1 MPKNEMSTAS
11 RGTALAGGKSA
22 RPKRIEVKAV
32 SGGEPVAEA
41 DSTGRRGPGRPL
53 VDRDIRT
60 VILDVAEQMFA
71 AKGFVSTATRD
82 IAREADVRPSMISY
96 YFVSKQALFEAVF
109 KRRGLVLAE
118 LRVHHLDELLRRT
131 GGKPTVDEVLRAY
144 LTPQFELKRSGPG
157 GLAFVRL
164 QSRLHNEPEDLAFKL
179 RREVYDPSTKQYN
192 ALLESLLPDIDPADV
207 SWRMVF
213 LVGTYLYMLAG
224 VDRLDDLS
232 DGRFQS
238 GNEEELVAR
247 MANFLTHG
255 FGAPSTPQTWPVRS
269 RRGAARVGAKR
280 KDGAA

>member
-11 RGTALAGGKSA
+11 RGTALAGEVCS
-22 RPKRIEVKAV
+22 PKAHRGQGRVRRRA
-32 SGGEPVAEA
+32 GGRNGQQYGT
-41 DSTGRRGPGRPL
+41 SGPGRPL

-96 YFVSKQALFEAVF
+96 YFVSSRRFRSRLQAARPGPWPNCGCTTWTNCCAALVASQPWT
-109 KRRGLVLAE
+109 KSCAPTSRRSSSSSAADQGT
-118 LRVHHLDELLRRT
+118 R
-131 GGKPTVDEVLRAY
+131 LRAAAIA
-144 LTPQFELKRSGPG
+144 PAQR
-157 GLAFVRL
+157 AR
-164 QSRLHNEPEDLAFKL
+164 DLAFKL
-179 RREVYDPSTKQYN
+179 RRGGLRPLDEAVHRATRK
-192 ALLESLLPDIDPADV
+192 PAAGHRSRRRELAHGVPGGHV
-207 SWRMVF
+207 SVHAR
-213 LVGTYLYMLAG
+213 G

-255 FGAPSTPQTWPVRS
+255 FGAPSTPQTWRCVPGVVRPAS
-269 RRGAARVGAKR
+269 VPSA